1 MNMLVEAPIIL
12 LTSLFIGSFVITYLI
27 MPKIIGVVH
36 YKSLMQNPTKR
47 SSHTKETPSLGG
59 IAFYIVLILGLY
71 FLSLWDKHENL
82 TSFYPGLLI
91 LFIIG
96 LKDDLVI
103 LSPWTK
109 LIAQLV
115 AISFIVLD
123 SNFYI
128 THLHG
133 FLSLERISLYWSI
146 PLATFIMLMII
157 NAYNL
162 IDGIDGLASIVGI
175 IIFSVLG
182 VIFYMLQNYFYAGI
196 SIMMIGSLIAFLRYN
211 LSSDKKIFMGD
222 TGSMIIG
229 FIIGIL
235 IIRLLAIGQHEL
247 KYLPF
252 QLENLP
258 LVVIAILI
266 VPLFDTTRVFTIRI
280 LNKRDPF
287 IADRNHIHHIL
298 IDDLK
303 MTHVQASVLLGI
315 INILFVAVFMILG
328 INFDNLKVL
337 ALLILAVLV
346 FVYLFYKVGFLYR
359 KYGVHIFD
367 KNRLKSSNT
376 KVLSK
381 SEVNNK

>member
-1 MNMLVEAPIIL
+1 MLLEAPIL
-12 LTSLFIGSFVITYLI
+12 LLSSLFVGSFVITYMI

-36 YKSLMQNPTKR
+36 YKSLMQSPTNR

-109 LIAQLV
+109 LIAQVV

-133 FLSLERISLYWSI
+133 FVGLETISLYWSI
-146 PLATFIMLMII
+146 PLATFLMVMII

-175 IIFSVLG
+175 IVFSVLG
-182 VIFYMLQNYFYAGI
+182 VIFYLLQNFFYAGLCVL
-196 SIMMIGSLIAFLRYN
+196 MIGALIAFLRYN

-247 KYLPF
+247 RFLPF

-266 VPLFDTTRVFTIRI
+266 VPLFDTTRVFTIRL
-280 LNKRDPF
+280 LNRRDPF

-303 MTHVQASVLLGI
+303 MSHVQASIFLGF
-315 INILFVAVFMILG
+315 INILFVVVFMILG

-337 ALLILAVLV
+337 ALLILSILA
-346 FVYLFYKVGFLYR
+346 FVYFFYRLGYLYR
-359 KYGVHIFD
+359 KYRIRSFD
-367 KNRLKSSNT
+367 KNRIEASKH

-381 SEVNNK
+381 SELNNK

>member
-1 MNMLVEAPIIL
+1 MLVEAPILL

-133 FLSLERISLYWSI
+133 FLGLERISLYWSI
-146 PLATFIMLMII
+146 PLATFIMLMIV

-196 SIMMIGSLIAFLRYN
+196 SIMMIGALIAFLRYN

-266 VPLFDTTRVFTIRI
+266 VPLFDTTRVFTIRL
-280 LNKRDPF
+280 LNRRDPF

-303 MTHVQASVLLGI
+303 MSHVQASVLLGI

-346 FVYLFYKVGFLYR
+346 FVYMFYKVGFLYR

-367 KNRLKSSNT
+367 KSRLKSSSS